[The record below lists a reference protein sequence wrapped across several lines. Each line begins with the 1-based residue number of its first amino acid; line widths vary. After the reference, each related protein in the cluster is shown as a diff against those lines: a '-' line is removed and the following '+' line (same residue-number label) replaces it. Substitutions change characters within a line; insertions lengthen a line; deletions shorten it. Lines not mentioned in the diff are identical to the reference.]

1 MSDIHPMRFVTV
13 NGTIYFRAEDVA
25 DYVRGLGKT
34 EETDVRTR
42 LDEAARSLS
51 SPILVR
57 GAKTELKEDG
67 CSLVRYKVRIE
78 GKWELRA
85 TFPELALIFKS
96 LTPADR
102 DNVRLLAPGESMN
115 HGDWTI
121 TREGLVQS

>member
-13 NGTIYFRAEDVA
+13 NGAIYFRAEDVA
-25 DYVRGLGKT
+25 DYVRGLG
-34 EETDVRTR
+34 

-51 SPILVR
+51 SPVLTR

-85 TFPELALIFKS
+85 TFPELALIFTS
-96 LTPADR
+96 LTPADK
-102 DNVRLLAPGESMN
+102 DTIRLLAPSESFK
-115 HGDWTI
+115 HEDWTI
-121 TREGLVQS
+121 TREENR